1 MASDLEITDVDI
13 VSAYVVGVGHD
24 LLSICSGGSVCEWK
38 GAGFDALGG
47 PNVGAV
53 GVAMTLDGGARER
66 AVFGDLG
73 RGEGWPAVQI
83 MILVGVE
90 PCGNGR

>member
-1 MASDLEITDVDI
+1 M
-13 VSAYVVGVGHD
+13 VGVGHD
-24 LLSICSGGSVCEWK
+24 CFSICGGGVGEGK